1 MTTMKKQICL
11 AAFFALLV
19 SAPALADGQNQNN
32 QNQNQNQATAYGN
45 NYSSVTQI
53 GINNTA
59 GVVQNGSVGGSVVDL
74 GQGNQNQGSVNLD
87 KQAFTIGSIVD
98 SSGATISKSNSDN
111 MSMSNNAHASIVT
124 PLQ

>member
-1 MTTMKKQICL
+1 MKKQISLTVFC
-11 AAFFALLV
+11 ALMV
-19 SAPALADGQNQNN
+19 TAPALADGQNQNQNQNN
-32 QNQNQNQATAYGN
+32 QNQSSAYGN
-45 NYSSVTQI
+45 NYSTVTQI

-59 GVVQNGSVGGSVVDL
+59 GVLQNGSVGGSVVDL
-74 GQGNQNQGSVNLD
+74 GQGNLNQGSVNVD

-111 MSMSNNAHASIVT
+111 MSMSNNANASLVT

>member
-1 MTTMKKQICL
+1 MVTT
-11 AAFFALLV
+11 
-19 SAPALADGQNQNN
+19 PALADGSNQNQNQNN
-32 QNQNQNQATAYGN
+32 QNQSSAYGN

-74 GQGNQNQGSVNLD
+74 GQGNLNQGTNNVD

-98 SSGATISKSNSDN
+98 SSGASISKSNSDN

>member
-1 MTTMKKQICL
+1 MTTVKKQIYL
-11 AAFFALLV
+11 AAFCALFV
-19 SAPALADGQNQNN
+19 SAPALADGQNQNQNQNN
-32 QNQNQNQATAYGN
+32 QNQSAAYGN
-45 NYSSVTQI
+45 NYSAVTQI

-74 GQGNQNQGSVNLD
+74 GQGNQNQSSVNVD

-98 SSGATISKSNSDN
+98 SSGATISKTNSDN